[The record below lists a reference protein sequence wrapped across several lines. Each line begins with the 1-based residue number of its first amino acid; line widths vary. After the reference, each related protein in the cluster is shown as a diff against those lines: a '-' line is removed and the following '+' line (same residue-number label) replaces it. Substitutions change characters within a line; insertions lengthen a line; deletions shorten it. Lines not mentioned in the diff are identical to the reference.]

1 MVDNG
6 SCHVVPARSPDQVRG
21 GTQGERGVAGPWT
34 PAFAG
39 VTDEAQWNSKRGLE
53 QRE

>member
-6 SCHVVPARSPDQVRG
+6 SCHVVPAKA
-21 GTQGERGVAGPWT
+21 GTQGGRFVAGPWT

-39 VTDEAQWNSKRGLE
+39 VMDEAQWNSKRGLE